1 MHGHVQK
8 WVWSVSGMRR
18 IDGHALMST
27 VARKCRTSKC
37 IFKSRISM
45 SPFWSYI
52 FQSYISSRVFPTSA
66 TWFSRAALLSD
77 VCVLVQLVI
86 CIPMPD
92 IATSMA
98 KRPAPENIELNERL
112 SEEKEE
118 ESLDDMGRRGHIL
131 WIRGL
136 TRLQTQVLITHW

>member
-1 MHGHVQK
+1 
-8 WVWSVSGMRR
+8 
-18 IDGHALMST
+18 
-27 VARKCRTSKC
+27 
-37 IFKSRISM
+37 
-45 SPFWSYI
+45 
-52 FQSYISSRVFPTSA
+52 
-66 TWFSRAALLSD
+66 
-77 VCVLVQLVI
+77 
-86 CIPMPD
+86 MPD